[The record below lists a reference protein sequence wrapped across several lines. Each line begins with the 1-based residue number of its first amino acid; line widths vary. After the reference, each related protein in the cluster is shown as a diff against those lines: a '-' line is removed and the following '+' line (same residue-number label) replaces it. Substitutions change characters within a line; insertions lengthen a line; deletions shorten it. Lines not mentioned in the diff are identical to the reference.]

1 MTHLINKIYN
11 NSAKFGFLLFFGAF
25 AISAKANKLD
35 SLRLEN
41 KNGQNFVIHKV
52 DKGQTLFGT
61 LKKYGSNISEYKKA
75 NPEADVNIKIGEII
89 RIPYNKP
96 IPKAKIA
103 KVIVDKKT
111 TEPISE
117 TDTKKAQT
125 YKVEPGMTLFSVA
138 KKYSLTVDR
147 LKKMNGLT
155 EDDINV
161 GQILIVREGDK
172 VYEVE
177 ANPRKNSDP
186 KPVILEDKRAIPM
199 EKEKPAKKVEEKLES
214 KPNVPVFQKV
224 EEPVTKAKVV
234 EKEVEKPKPVI
245 VEKVKE
251 EPKKVIIEE
260 PKPINNENT
269 VAKNVIEQEGI
280 AEGIEVESKS
290 GKYLALHKTAPIG
303 ALIQVKNQTTSA
315 SVWVKVIGRLPNLD
329 GDENVVIKLSPKAMS
344 KVSPV
349 DKKFRTKLTY
359 SL

>member
-1 MTHLINKIYN
+1 MTHLTNKIYN
-11 NSAKFGFLLFFGAF
+11 NSTKLGFLLFFSAF
-25 AISAKANKLD
+25 AVLAHANKLD

-61 LKKYGSNISEYKKA
+61 LKKYGLSLSEYKKA

-89 RIPYNKP
+89 RIPYNRP
-96 IPKAKIA
+96 IPKAKAARI
-103 KVIVDKKT
+103 IVDKKT
-111 TEPISE
+111 PEPISE
-117 TDTKKAQT
+117 TDYKKAQT

-147 LKKMNGLT
+147 LKKMNGLA

-172 VYEVE
+172 VFEVE
-177 ANPRKNSDP
+177 ANPRKNSDS

-199 EKEKPAKKVEEKLES
+199 ENERPVKNVEEKLES

-224 EEPVTKAKVV
+224 EEPVAKPKVI
-234 EKEVEKPKPVI
+234 EKELEKPKQVI
-245 VEKVKE
+245 IEKVNE
-251 EPKKVIIEE
+251 EPKKVVVEDS
-260 PKPINNENT
+260 KPVNNENT
-269 VAKNVIEQEGI
+269 VAKNVIVQEGI

-303 ALIQVKNQTTSA
+303 SLIQVKNQTTHA